1 MYPTVDSRPKGY
13 PLNNRFQPAQTN
25 IAFLSATPQ
34 HHPEEK
40 DSLKKWSAII
50 LVFGLLAL
58 TAGWLA
64 YVDLMHYAAAPSES
78 GGRPEKKIVA
88 IEKGQNFRQTTLL
101 LQSQQ
106 LIDHPFKFRLL
117 ARLQGKD
124 KQIQAGEYLL
134 SADMPPGDILEVLVN
149 GKVRLYKVT
158 VPEGSTLKQIAAI
171 VENAGLANRA
181 AFLSTA
187 TDADFVREKGIDGET
202 FEGYL
207 FPETYFFP
215 KNTAA
220 REIITAMVD
229 RFRSVFTEAWK
240 KRAADIGLSVHQVL
254 TLASII
260 EKETGAPSERPT
272 ISSVFHNRLRRG
284 MRLQTD
290 PTVIYGIDD
299 FDGNLTRKH
308 LATHTPYN
316 TYLISGLPPGPIAN
330 PGRAAIEAA
339 LYPADTAYLYFV
351 SKKDGTHQFSTT
363 FADHNRAILTYQLKK

>member
-1 MYPTVDSRPKGY
+1 
-13 PLNNRFQPAQTN
+13 
-25 IAFLSATPQ
+25 
-34 HHPEEK
+34 
-40 DSLKKWSAII
+40 
-50 LVFGLLAL
+50 
-58 TAGWLA
+58 
-64 YVDLMHYAAAPSES
+64 
-78 GGRPEKKIVA
+78 
-88 IEKGQNFRQTTLL
+88 
-101 LQSQQ
+101 
-106 LIDHPFKFRLL
+106 
-117 ARLQGKD
+117 
-124 KQIQAGEYLL
+124 
-134 SADMPPGDILEVLVN
+134 
-149 GKVRLYKVT
+149 VRLYKVT

-171 VENAGLANRA
+171 VESAGLATRA
-181 AFLSTA
+181 EFLSVA
-187 TDADFVREKGIDGET
+187 ADADFVREKGIDAGT

-220 REIITAMVD
+220 REVITAMVD

-260 EKETGAPSERPT
+260 EKETGAPSERPI

-284 MRLQTD
+284 MRLETD

-308 LATHTPYN
+308 LATPTPYN
-316 TYLISGLPPGPIAN
+316 TYLISGLPPGPIAS

-351 SKKDGTHQFSTT
+351 SKKDGTHQFSKT

>member
-1 MYPTVDSRPKGY
+1 V
-13 PLNNRFQPAQTN
+13 
-25 IAFLSATPQ
+25 TPQ
-34 HHPEEK
+34 HHPGEQ
-40 DSLKKWSAII
+40 DSLKKWSGI
-50 LVFGLLAL
+50 VFFVGFLTLA
-58 TAGWLA
+58 AGWLA
-64 YVDLMHYAAAPSES
+64 YVDIIHYAATPAGADGQPK
-78 GGRPEKKIVA
+78 KKIIA
-88 IEKGQNFRQTTLL
+88 IKKGQNFKQTALL
-101 LQSQQ
+101 LESQQ
-106 LIDHPFKFRLL
+106 LIEHPFKFRLL
-117 ARLQGKD
+117 ARLEGKD

-134 SADMPPGDILEVLVN
+134 SADMPPGDILEMLVN
-149 GKVRLYKVT
+149 GKVRLYKFT

-171 VENAGLANRA
+171 VETAGLVTRA
-181 AFLSTA
+181 EFLSA
-187 TDADFVREKGIDGET
+187 AADADFVRENGIDAGS

-220 REIITAMVD
+220 RKVIEVMVD
-229 RFRSVFTEAWK
+229 RLRSVFTETWK

-260 EKETGAPSERPT
+260 EKETGAPSERPI
-272 ISSVFHNRLRRG
+272 ISSIFHNRLRRG
-284 MRLQTD
+284 MRLETD

-308 LATHTPYN
+308 LATPTPYN
-316 TYLISGLPPGPIAN
+316 TYLISGLPPGPIAS

-339 LYPADTAYLYFV
+339 LYPADTPYLYFV

>member
-1 MYPTVDSRPKGY
+1 M
-13 PLNNRFQPAQTN
+13 
-25 IAFLSATPQ
+25 
-34 HHPEEK
+34 
-40 DSLKKWSAII
+40 KKWFGII

-58 TAGWLA
+58 AAGWLA
-64 YVDLMHYAAAPSES
+64 YVDLMHYAAAPAEA
-78 GGRPEKKIVA
+78 GGQPEKKLVA

-106 LIDHPFKFRLL
+106 LIEHPFKFRLL

-134 SADMPPGDILEVLVN
+134 SANMPPGDILEVLVN

-171 VENAGLANRA
+171 VENAGLATRA
-181 AFLSTA
+181 EFLSVA
-187 TDADFVREKGIDGET
+187 ADADFVREKGIDAGT

-220 REIITAMVD
+220 REVITALVD
-229 RFRSVFTEAWK
+229 RFRSVFTETWK

-260 EKETGAPSERPT
+260 EKETGAGFERPK
-272 ISSVFHNRLRRG
+272 IAAVFIERLKRN

-290 PTVIYGIDD
+290 PTIIYGLGEGY
-299 FDGNLTRKH
+299 DGNIRTRDLK
-308 LATHTPYN
+308 LDTPYN
-316 TYLISGLPPGPIAN
+316 TYLNAGLTPTPIAL
-330 PGRAAIEAA
+330 PGLASIHAA
-339 LYPADTAYLYFV
+339 LHPAPSDALYFV
-351 SKKDGTHQFSTT
+351 SRGDGTHQFSATLEE
-363 FADHNRAILTYQLKK
+363 HNAAVRRFQLNQSK

>member
-1 MYPTVDSRPKGY
+1 MNVT
-13 PLNNRFQPAQTN
+13 
-25 IAFLSATPQ
+25 FLTATPS
-34 HHPEEK
+34 HRPGERNR
-40 DSLKKWSAII
+40 LKKWTGII

-64 YVDLMHYAAAPSES
+64 YADLMHFADTPAEA
-78 GGRPEKKIVA
+78 GGRPKKKVVA
-88 IEKGQNFRQTTLL
+88 IEKGQNFRQTALQ
-101 LQSQQ
+101 LQSLQ

-158 VPEGSTLKQIAAI
+158 VPEGSTLKQIAVI
-171 VENAGLANRA
+171 VENAGLVTRT
-181 AFLSTA
+181 AFLGA
-187 TDADFVREKGIDGET
+187 AADADFVREKGIDAGN

-215 KNTAA
+215 KNTTA

-229 RFRSVFTEAWK
+229 RLWSVFTDTWK

-260 EKETGAPSERPT
+260 EKETGVPSERPT

-284 MRLQTD
+284 MRLETD

-308 LATHTPYN
+308 LTTPTPYN

-363 FADHNRAILTYQLKK
+363 LADHNRAILTYQLKK